1 MTFKDRANDTA
12 REVFRILGLEPTN
25 DQAAAV
31 AVRIERALVKS
42 AVESTQHCT
51 KVALDCCPEDRDIAH
66 KIAVG
71 LRQAEQALITN
82 LSALR

>member
-12 REVFRILGLEPTN
+12 REVFRILGLVPTK
-25 DQAAAV
+25 DQAGAV
-31 AVRIERALVKS
+31 AVRIERALVQS
-42 AVESTQHCT
+42 AVESAQHCA

-66 KIAVG
+66 KIARG